1 MRDIFFILIS
11 PLETPRQREGRTT
24 SMCKTIAGKI
34 NIKNDAANNIVFAGN
49 LRKRNVMSK
58 LQLNIKPLITDR
70 CFGIFKENV

>member
-1 MRDIFFILIS
+1 
-11 PLETPRQREGRTT
+11 
-24 SMCKTIAGKI
+24 MCKTIAGKI

>member
-49 LRKRNVMSK
+49 LRKRNI
-58 LQLNIKPLITDR
+58 LAEITV
-70 CFGIFKENV
+70 KH